1 MVSGK
6 QIEFHHV
13 FVDTSLYKKTGGGFT
28 LAAACVAV
36 YICYPQQYQQ
46 SLIVGAETGSV
57 IMGNMM
63 TMTHFRHRRWS

>member
-6 QIEFHHV
+6 QIEFHHHV

-28 LAAACVAV
+28 LAACVAV

-57 IMGNMM
+57 IMGNTM